1 MEHEELMETTQT
13 ETEHNTT
20 PTVDILREDTCP
32 SLSGQ
37 SQLTYQIGSRTQELV
52 LRITA
57 NSSGGLFSREWVSL
71 ELIELYLA
79 GDTISSTTIQTL
91 FHGKSANT
99 GGFFLAVLKAIG
111 LVRSLEGKPRSYIR
125 VDPPPS
131 RSALLTATT
140 KPRKKTGG
148 PS

>member
-1 MEHEELMETTQT
+1 MESEVQIPMETTQT
-13 ETEHNTT
+13 ETEQ
-20 PTVDILREDTCP
+20 PTVDILREDTCH

-37 SQLTYQIGSRTQELV
+37 SQLTYQIGSRAQELV

-91 FHGKSANT
+91 FQGKSANT

-140 KPRKKTGG
+140 KPRKKAGG

>member
-1 MEHEELMETTQT
+1 MDT
-13 ETEHNTT
+13 EQQAVLTPTITE
-20 PTVDILREDTCP
+20 TVDILREDTCP
-32 SLSGQ
+32 SLSEQ
-37 SQLTYQIGSRTQELV
+37 SQLTFQIGSREQELV
-52 LRITA
+52 IRINA

-79 GDTISSTTIQTL
+79 GDKISSTTIQTL
-91 FHGKSANT
+91 FQGRSANT

-131 RSALLTATT
+131 RSQILTSDTPAN
-140 KPRKKTGG
+140 KAKKKAKGEEV
-148 PS
+148 